1 MHFGFRTIHIFFS
14 LRCYTI
20 VVVTWLNSKNSLL
33 EFRFHLKIVFISKNK
48 YIDNKA
54 QPYSHWISSIKCF
67 YPLKMYLSVAYY
79 DPTMYYMLCIAVWR
93 KKYRPVVKAGNK
105 LIKKYLIWGGNKC
118 YKEK

>member
-1 MHFGFRTIHIFFS
+1 
-14 LRCYTI
+14 
-20 VVVTWLNSKNSLL
+20 
-33 EFRFHLKIVFISKNK
+33 
-48 YIDNKA
+48 
-54 QPYSHWISSIKCF
+54 
-67 YPLKMYLSVAYY
+67 MYLSVAYY